1 MFGNHFEIQDG
12 CLSLIKLTNIILT
25 VAAETLNPC
34 SDMKLIPLIYHTVE
48 EPSYSTSQLCDKASI
63 HYHEVY

>member
-1 MFGNHFEIQDG
+1 MFASHFEIQDG

-34 SDMKLIPLIYHTVE
+34 SDMKLIPLIHIYFISGTGGG
-48 EPSYSTSQLCDKASI
+48 ASCMLDDTDL
-63 HYHEVY
+63 